1 MSAGPRACGTS
12 RLRDRDCDRQRPAGE
27 QDQTAPGKQLVSSNG
42 RRAELTC
49 TRAALSA
56 EELTGGEQFQA
67 DLHAPQVL
75 LSPSCTEK

>member
-1 MSAGPRACGTS
+1 MVTGPQTRWGPGPATCSGEAAAGGLQS
-12 RLRDRDCDRQRPAGE
+12 
-27 QDQTAPGKQLVSSNG
+27 
-42 RRAELTC
+42 RAELTC